1 MINLQ
6 TPINN
11 LGYGVAGY
19 NILKEL
25 YRRDNSVALY
35 PIGQPEPAEDLVAQA
50 MNNITKLNLDR
61 PHVKIWHQHDLFQR
75 VGRGKYF
82 GFPIFELT
90 EFDTRER
97 TSMSHCDEL
106 LVCSKWARDIVRRQ
120 TDAYANGGFLLD
132 QIHVVP
138 LGVDTEIFYPNRVSN
153 PNKTIFFNCG
163 KWEKR
168 KGHDILGECFNKAFT
183 KDDNVELWMMCE
195 NPFLKPEQKEYWE
208 KLYKKS
214 GLGDKIRLIPR
225 QQHHEDVARL
235 MNMVDCGVFP
245 ARAEGWNLELLEMMA
260 CGKHVI
266 TTNYSAHTEF
276 CSPVN
281 SRLVNIENLETAFD
295 GVFFDGKKGFW
306 AELSCDQK
314 DVVIEYMRDVHELK
328 QDGLLGVNNSGVETA
343 SKFSWNNT
351 VNKLLEAV
359 NG

>member
-6 TPINN
+6 APINS

-25 YRRDNSVALY
+25 YRRDPSVALY
-35 PIGQPEPAEDLVAQA
+35 PIGQPDLDDDFIVGAV
-50 MNNITKLNLDR
+50 NNMRNLELDR

-75 VGRGKYF
+75 VGRGKHF

-90 EFDTRER
+90 EFDVREL

-106 LVCSKWARDIVRRQ
+106 LVCSEWAKEVVNKSVGLK
-120 TDAYANGGFLLD
+120 TS
-132 QIHVVP
+132 VVP
-138 LGVDTEIFYPNRVSN
+138 LGVDTEIFYPSRLLNSE
-153 PNKTIFFNCG
+153 KTIFFNCG

-183 KDDNVELWMMCE
+183 KTDNVELWMMCD
-195 NPFLKPEQKEYWE
+195 NPFLPEDKKNSWE
-208 KLYKKS
+208 SLYKTS
-214 GLGDKIRLIPR
+214 GLSDKIRLIPR
-225 QQHHEDVARL
+225 QQHHQDVARL

-266 TTNYSAHTEF
+266 ATNYSAHTEF

-281 SRLVNIENLETAFD
+281 SRLVNTHNLETAFD
-295 GVFFDGKKGFW
+295 GVFFDGTKGFW
-306 AELSCDQK
+306 AELAKDQE
-314 DVVIEYMRDVHELK
+314 DAIIEYMRDIHSLK
-328 QDGLLGVNNSGVETA
+328 QSGQLGLNQNGIDTA
-343 SKFSWNNT
+343 NKFTWKNT
-351 VNKLLEAV
+351 VDKLLETV

>member
-6 TPINN
+6 TPINS

-25 YRRDNSVALY
+25 YRRDSSVALY
-35 PIGQPEPAEDLVAQA
+35 PIGQPDLDDDFITGAV
-50 MNNITKLNLDR
+50 NNMINLELDR

-75 VGRGKYF
+75 VGRGKHF

-90 EFDTRER
+90 EFDVREL

-106 LVCSKWARDIVRRQ
+106 LVCSEWAKEVVNKSVGLK
-120 TDAYANGGFLLD
+120 TS
-132 QIHVVP
+132 VVP
-138 LGVDTEIFYPNRVSN
+138 LGVDTEIFYPSRLLNSE
-153 PNKTIFFNCG
+153 KTIFFNCG

-183 KDDNVELWMMCE
+183 KTDNVELWMMCD
-195 NPFLKPEQKEYWE
+195 NPFLPEDKKNSWE
-208 KLYKKS
+208 SLYKTS
-214 GLGDKIRLIPR
+214 GLSDKIRLIPR
-225 QQHHEDVARL
+225 QQHHQDVARL

-266 TTNYSAHTEF
+266 ATNYSAHTEF

-281 SRLVNIENLETAFD
+281 SRLVNTHNLETAFD
-295 GVFFDGKKGFW
+295 GVFFDGTKGFW
-306 AELSCDQK
+306 AELAKDQE
-314 DVVIEYMRDVHELK
+314 DAIIEYMRDIHSLK
-328 QDGLLGVNNSGVETA
+328 QSGQLGINQNGLDTA
-343 SKFSWNNT
+343 NQFTWKNT
-351 VNKLLEAV
+351 VDKLLEAV

>member
-6 TPINN
+6 APINT

-25 YRRDNSVALY
+25 FARDDSVSLY
-35 PIGQPEPAEDLVAQA
+35 PIGNPDQTDDFIAKAIS
-50 MNNITKLNLDR
+50 NISSLKLNR

-75 VGRGKYF
+75 VGKGKHL

-90 EFDTRER
+90 EFGQRER
-97 TSMSHCDEL
+97 ISLHHCDEL
-106 LVCSKWARDIVRRQ
+106 MVCSKWASEIVDNQ
-120 TDAYANGGFLLD
+120 TGIKAN
-132 QIHVVP
+132 VVP
-138 LGVDTEIFYPNRVSN
+138 LGVDTEIFYPNKVSN
-153 PNKTIFFNCG
+153 PDKTIFFNCG

-168 KGHDILGECFNKAFT
+168 KGHDILGECFNRAFT

-195 NPFLKPEQKEYWE
+195 NPFLKPEQKEHWE
-208 KLYKKS
+208 KLYKTS

-225 QQHHEDVARL
+225 QRRHEDVARL

-266 TTNYSAHTEF
+266 ATNYSAHTEF

-281 SRLVNIENLETAFD
+281 SRLVNIEDLETAFD

-306 AELSCDQK
+306 AELSCNQK
-314 DVVIEYMRDVHELK
+314 DVVIEYMRDVHKLK
-328 QDGLLGVNNSGVETA
+328 QDGLLDVNNSGVETA

-351 VNKLLEAV
+351 VDKLLEAV

>member
-6 TPINN
+6 TPINS

-25 YRRDNSVALY
+25 FARDDSVALY
-35 PIGQPEPAEDLVAQA
+35 PIGKPDQTDDFIAKAIS
-50 MNNITKLNLDR
+50 NISNLKLNR
-61 PHVKIWHQHDLFQR
+61 SHVKIWHQHDLFQR
-75 VGRGKYF
+75 VGNGKHF

-90 EFDTRER
+90 EFDQREKV
-97 TSMSHCDEL
+97 SLHHCDEL
-106 LVCSKWARDIVRRQ
+106 LVCSKWASEIVDNQ
-120 TDAYANGGFLLD
+120 TGIKAS
-132 QIHVVP
+132 VVP
-138 LGVDTEIFYPNRVSN
+138 LGVDTKIFYPNSQYQVHN
-153 PNKTIFFNCG
+153 PYKTIFFNCG

-183 KDDNVELWMMCE
+183 KYDNVELWMMCD

-208 KLYKKS
+208 KLYKTS

-225 QQHHEDVARL
+225 QQRHEDVARL
-235 MNMVDCGVFP
+235 MNMADCGVFP

-281 SRLVNIENLETAFD
+281 SRLINIENLETAFD
-295 GVFFDGKKGFW
+295 GVFFDGKKGLW
-306 AELSCDQK
+306 AELSCDQEN
-314 DVVIEYMRDVHELK
+314 VVIEYMRDVHRLK
-328 QDGLLGVNNSGVETA
+328 QGGQLMVNNNGIETA
-343 SKFSWNNT
+343 NKFSWKNT
-351 VNKLLEAV
+351 VDKLLEAI
-359 NG
+359 NE

>member
-1 MINLQ
+1 MLNLQ

-25 YRRDNSVALY
+25 YNRDDSVALY
-35 PIGQPEPAEDLVAQA
+35 PIGQPEPVEDFVARS
-50 MNNITKLNLDR
+50 MNNITNLQLGR

-75 VGRGKYF
+75 VGKGKHF

-90 EFDTRER
+90 EFDQREKI
-97 TSMSHCDEL
+97 SLNHCDEL
-106 LVCSKWARDIVRRQ
+106 LVCSKWASEIVDNQ
-120 TDAYANGGFLLD
+120 TGIKAS
-132 QIHVVP
+132 VVP
-138 LGVDTEIFYPNRVSN
+138 LGVDTEIFYPNKVSN

-168 KGHDILGECFNKAFT
+168 KGHDILAECFNKAFT

-195 NPFLKPEQKEYWE
+195 NPFLKQEQREYWE
-208 KLYKKS
+208 KLYKTS
-214 GLGDKIRLIPR
+214 VLSDKVRLIPR
-225 QQHHEDVARL
+225 QRHHEDVARL

-266 TTNYSAHTEF
+266 ATNYSAHTEF
-276 CSPVN
+276 CPPVN
-281 SRLVNIENLETAFD
+281 SRLVNIEDLETAFD

-314 DVVIEYMRDVHELK
+314 DVVIEYMRDVHKLK

-351 VNKLLEAV
+351 VDKLLEAV

>member
-6 TPINN
+6 TPINS

-25 YRRDNSVALY
+25 YNRDNTVALY
-35 PIGQPEPAEDLVAQA
+35 PIGQPEHGEDFITQSVA
-50 MNNITKLNLDR
+50 NISNLHLNR

-75 VGRGKYF
+75 IGSGKHF

-90 EFDTRER
+90 EFDQREKI
-97 TSMSHCDEL
+97 SLNHCDEL
-106 LVCSKWARDIVRRQ
+106 IVCSQWARDIVVKN

-138 LGVDTEIFYPNRVSN
+138 LGVDTETFYPNRVSN

-208 KLYKKS
+208 KLYKTS

-276 CSPVN
+276 CSPAN

-306 AELSCDQK
+306 AELSCNQQDA
-314 DVVIEYMRDVHELK
+314 VIEYMRDVHKLK
-328 QDGLLGVNNSGVETA
+328 QDGQLGINNNGIETA
-343 SKFSWNNT
+343 NNFT
-351 VNKLLEAV
+351 WKNTTNKLLEAI
-359 NG
+359 NE

>member
-6 TPINN
+6 TPINS

-25 YRRDNSVALY
+25 YRRDPSVALY
-35 PIGQPEPAEDLVAQA
+35 PIGQPDLDDDFIVGAV
-50 MNNITKLNLDR
+50 NNMRNLELDR

-75 VGRGKYF
+75 VGRGKHF

-90 EFDTRER
+90 EFDVREL

-106 LVCSKWARDIVRRQ
+106 LVCSEWAKEVVNKSVGLK
-120 TDAYANGGFLLD
+120 TS
-132 QIHVVP
+132 VVP
-138 LGVDTEIFYPNRVSN
+138 LGVDTEIFYPSRLLNSE
-153 PNKTIFFNCG
+153 KTIFFNCG

-183 KDDNVELWMMCE
+183 KTDNVELWMMCD
-195 NPFLKPEQKEYWE
+195 NPFLPEDKKNSWE
-208 KLYKKS
+208 SLYKTS
-214 GLGDKIRLIPR
+214 GLSDKIRLIPR
-225 QQHHEDVARL
+225 QQHHQDVARL

-266 TTNYSAHTEF
+266 ATNYSAHTEF

-281 SRLVNIENLETAFD
+281 SRLVNTHNLETAFD

-306 AELSCDQK
+306 AELAEEQK
-314 DVVIEYMRDVHELK
+314 DVIIEYMRDIHSLK
-328 QDGLLGVNNSGVETA
+328 QSGQLGINQNGIDTA
-343 SKFSWNNT
+343 NKFTWKNT
-351 VNKLLEAV
+351 VDKLLETV

>member
-6 TPINN
+6 TPINS

-25 YRRDNSVALY
+25 YRRDSSVALY
-35 PIGQPEPAEDLVAQA
+35 PIGQPDLDDDFITGAV
-50 MNNITKLNLDR
+50 NNMINLELDR

-75 VGRGKYF
+75 VGRGKHF

-90 EFDTRER
+90 EFDVREL

-106 LVCSKWARDIVRRQ
+106 LVCSEWAKEVVNKSVGLK
-120 TDAYANGGFLLD
+120 TS
-132 QIHVVP
+132 VVP
-138 LGVDTEIFYPNRVSN
+138 LGVDTEIFYPSRLLNSE
-153 PNKTIFFNCG
+153 KTIFFNCG

-183 KDDNVELWMMCE
+183 KTDNVELWMMCD
-195 NPFLKPEQKEYWE
+195 NPFLPEDKKNSWE
-208 KLYKKS
+208 SLYKTS
-214 GLGDKIRLIPR
+214 GLSDKIRLIPR
-225 QQHHEDVARL
+225 QQHHQDVARL

-266 TTNYSAHTEF
+266 ATNYSAHTEF

-281 SRLVNIENLETAFD
+281 SRLVNTHNLETAFD
-295 GVFFDGKKGFW
+295 GVFFDGTKGFW
-306 AELSCDQK
+306 AELAKDQE
-314 DVVIEYMRDVHELK
+314 DAIIQYMRDIHSLK
-328 QDGLLGVNNSGVETA
+328 QSGQLGINQNGLDTA
-343 SKFSWNNT
+343 NQFTWKNT
-351 VNKLLEAV
+351 VDKLLEAV

>member
-6 TPINN
+6 TPINS

-25 YRRDNSVALY
+25 YRRDPSVALY
-35 PIGQPEPAEDLVAQA
+35 PIGQPDLDDDFIVGAV
-50 MNNITKLNLDR
+50 NNMRNLELDR

-75 VGRGKYF
+75 VGRGKHF

-90 EFDTRER
+90 EFDVREL

-106 LVCSKWARDIVRRQ
+106 LVCSEWAKEVVNKSVGLK
-120 TDAYANGGFLLD
+120 TS
-132 QIHVVP
+132 VVP
-138 LGVDTEIFYPNRVSN
+138 LGVDTEIFYPSRLLNSE
-153 PNKTIFFNCG
+153 KTIFFNCG

-183 KDDNVELWMMCE
+183 KTDNVELWMMCD
-195 NPFLKPEQKEYWE
+195 NPFLPEDKKNSWE
-208 KLYKKS
+208 SLYKTS
-214 GLGDKIRLIPR
+214 GLSDKIRLIPR
-225 QQHHEDVARL
+225 QQHHQDVARL

-266 TTNYSAHTEF
+266 ATNYSAHTEF

-281 SRLVNIENLETAFD
+281 SRLVNTHNLETAFD
-295 GVFFDGKKGFW
+295 GVFFDGTKGFW
-306 AELSCDQK
+306 AELAKDQE
-314 DVVIEYMRDVHELK
+314 DAIIEYMRDIHSLK
-328 QDGLLGVNNSGVETA
+328 QSGQLGLNQNGIDTA
-343 SKFSWNNT
+343 NKFTWKNT
-351 VNKLLEAV
+351 VDKLLETV

>member
-25 YRRDNSVALY
+25 YNRDSSVALY
-35 PIGQPEPAEDLVAQA
+35 PIGRPDSAEDFVVQSAG
-50 MNNITKLNLDR
+50 NIKNLKLNR

-75 VGRGKYF
+75 IGSGKHF

-90 EFDTRER
+90 EFDQREKI
-97 TSMSHCDEL
+97 SLHHCDEL
-106 LVCSKWARDIVRRQ
+106 LVCSKWARDIVRHQ

-138 LGVDTEIFYPNRVSN
+138 LGVDTEIFNPTRVVNSE
-153 PNKTIFFNCG
+153 KTIFFNCG

-168 KGHDILGECFNKAFT
+168 KGHDILVECFNKAFT
-183 KDDNVELWMMCE
+183 KDDNVELWMMTE
-195 NPFLKPEQKEYWE
+195 NPFLNDQIKNQWE
-208 KLYKKS
+208 KLYKTS
-214 GLGDKIRLIPR
+214 ALSDKIRLIPR
-225 QQHHEDVARL
+225 QQHHKDVARL

-260 CGKHVI
+260 CGKRVI
-266 TTNYSAHTEF
+266 ATNYSAHTEF

-281 SRLVNIENLETAFD
+281 SMLVNIDNLETAFD

-306 AELSCDQK
+306 AELAQDQN
-314 DVVIEYMRDVHELK
+314 DAIIEYMREVHSLK
-328 QDGLLGVNNSGVETA
+328 QSGQLGVNHNGIDTA
-343 SKFSWNNT
+343 LKFSWKNT
-351 VNKLLEAV
+351 VDKLMEAI
-359 NG
+359 ND

>member
-6 TPINN
+6 SPINS

-25 YRRDNSVALY
+25 FNRDSSVALY
-35 PIGQPEPAEDLVAQA
+35 PIGRPEQDDDFIVKS
-50 MNNITKLNLDR
+50 MNNINNLKLNR

-75 VGRGKYF
+75 IGRGKHF

-90 EFDTRER
+90 EFDQREKI
-97 TSMSHCDEL
+97 SLHHCDEL
-106 LVCSKWARDIVRRQ
+106 LVCSKWARGIIRNQ

-138 LGVDTEIFYPNRVSN
+138 LGVDAEIFYPSQVSN
-153 PNKTIFFNCG
+153 SEKTIFFNCG

-183 KDDNVELWMMCE
+183 KDDNVELWMMCD
-195 NPFLKPEQKEYWE
+195 NPFLPEDKKSSWE
-208 KLYKKS
+208 SLYKTSK
-214 GLGDKIRLIPR
+214 LGDKIRLIPR
-225 QQHHEDVARL
+225 QQHHQDVARL
-235 MNMVDCGVFP
+235 MNMTDCGVFP

-266 TTNYSAHTEF
+266 ATNYSAHTEF

-281 SRLVNIENLETAFD
+281 SRLVNTHNLETAFD

-306 AELSCDQK
+306 AELAEEQEDAI
-314 DVVIEYMRDVHELK
+314 IEYMRDIHSLK
-328 QDGLLGVNNSGVETA
+328 QSGQLGINQNGLDTA
-343 SKFSWNNT
+343 NQFTWKNT
-351 VNKLLEAV
+351 VDKLLEAV

>member
-6 TPINN
+6 TPINS

-25 YRRDNSVALY
+25 YRRDSSVALY
-35 PIGQPEPAEDLVAQA
+35 PIGQPDLDDDFIVGAV
-50 MNNITKLNLDR
+50 NNMTNLELDR

-75 VGRGKYF
+75 IGRGKHF

-90 EFDTRER
+90 EFDVREL

-106 LVCSKWARDIVRRQ
+106 LVCSEWAKEVVNKSVGLK
-120 TDAYANGGFLLD
+120 TS
-132 QIHVVP
+132 VVP
-138 LGVDTEIFYPNRVSN
+138 LGVDTEIFYPSRLLNSE
-153 PNKTIFFNCG
+153 KTIFFNCG

-168 KGHDILGECFNKAFT
+168 KGHDILGKCFNKAFT
-183 KDDNVELWMMCE
+183 KTDNVELWMMCD
-195 NPFLKPEQKEYWE
+195 NPFLPEDKKNSWE
-208 KLYKKS
+208 SLYKTS
-214 GLGDKIRLIPR
+214 GLSDKIRLIPR
-225 QQHHEDVARL
+225 QQHHQDVARL

-266 TTNYSAHTEF
+266 ATNYSAHTEF

-281 SRLVNIENLETAFD
+281 SRLVNTHNLETAFD
-295 GVFFDGKKGFW
+295 GVFFDGTKGFW
-306 AELSCDQK
+306 AELAKDQE
-314 DVVIEYMRDVHELK
+314 DAIIEYMRDIHSLK
-328 QDGLLGVNNSGVETA
+328 QSGQLGINQNGLDTA
-343 SKFSWNNT
+343 NQFTWKNT
-351 VNKLLEAV
+351 VDKLLEAV